1 MLIVEYPYIVATL
14 CDVNPAIY
22 FFKQENSATRQFFI
36 NLIIYYKKFSILGKY
51 LYKYKNIR
59 SLTNLKKYLS

>member
-36 NLIIYYKKFSILGKY
+36 NLIIYYKKNFHTREVLVQI
-51 LYKYKNIR
+51 
-59 SLTNLKKYLS
+59 